1 VTSVA
6 IIDYRLCNL
15 DSIARAVEECGGR
28 PIVTQDP
35 HDLGRVD
42 RVILPGVGSFGAAMA
57 NLRAAGFD
65 KALPDAVLGEKL
77 PLLGICLGMQLLA
90 ERGTEHGDH
99 AGLGLL
105 RGTVTKLQPRPSGG
119 NGAPAERVPHIGWND
134 VTPTGSSPLWEG
146 LAPGTDFYF
155 VHSYRL
161 ESPPGETLGTT
172 ECCGT
177 TVASAGRDNI
187 MAVQFHPEK
196 SQVAGFRLLKNFLA
210 F

>member
-1 VTSVA
+1 MTSVA

-15 DSIARAVEECGGR
+15 DSIARAVEECGGK
-28 PIVTQDP
+28 PIVTGDP
-35 HDLGRVD
+35 RDLARVD
-42 RVILPGVGSFGAAMA
+42 RAILPGVGSFGAAMA

-99 AGLGLL
+99 TGFGLL
-105 RGTVTKLQPRPSGG
+105 HGAVVKLKPRSIGG

-134 VTPTGSSPLWEG
+134 VTARAATPLFDG
-146 LAPGTDFYF
+146 IAAGTDFYF

-161 ESPPGETLGTT
+161 ESPAEETWGVVDY
-172 ECCGT
+172 CGD

-196 SQVAGFRLLKNFLA
+196 SQAAGFRLLKNFLA
-210 F
+210 Y